1 MRAGRVKS
9 SGWRKRLI
17 PLTADRAMAVLGK
30 AESPVTA
37 AFTLCVC
44 SFTKR
49 KNRRR
54 RRLSK
59 LPKYSPF
66 PANTRDRKLWV
77 YQCGFAGER
86 CGSPVCSEC
95 EILQERRSS
104 DLETDFD
111 RPVALSRGC

>member
-1 MRAGRVKS
+1 MSAARVTS
-9 SGWRKRLI
+9 SWLRKRLI
-17 PLTADRAMAVLGK
+17 PLTADMAMAVLGK

-37 AFTLCVC
+37 AFTLWVC

-77 YQCGFAGER
+77 YQCRRGGGRRIVAHAT
-86 CGSPVCSEC
+86 
-95 EILQERRSS
+95 IL
-104 DLETDFD
+104 
-111 RPVALSRGC
+111 RGGRA